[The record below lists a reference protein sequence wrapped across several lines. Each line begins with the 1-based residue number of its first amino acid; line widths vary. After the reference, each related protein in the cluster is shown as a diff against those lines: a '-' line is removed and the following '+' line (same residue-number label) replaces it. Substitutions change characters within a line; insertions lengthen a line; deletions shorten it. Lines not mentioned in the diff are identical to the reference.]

1 MSTTLSTLLPLIN
14 VPRAPQPLLV
24 QALRNA
30 CRRFCR
36 DTESWR
42 VKLASFDTVIG
53 QADYTLSTGFSD
65 TLFLRVFSVKVSGLQ
80 YHETL
85 WSVSA
90 EGVLTFRNSPNK
102 IDPVEVEAVLLPTTL
117 CNEIANYLVDRWGE
131 YIAAGAEAWV
141 KSDRGSEQD
150 PHPWFDPGGAEKS
163 ERKYLIGVG
172 EAKAELFSG
181 RQSGLSHIQ
190 VMGGIWS

>member
-1 MSTTLSTLLPLIN
+1 MN

-42 VKLASFDTVIG
+42 VKLVSFDTAIG
-53 QADYTLSTGFSD
+53 QADYTLATGFAD
-65 TLFLRVFSVKVSGLQ
+65 TLFLRVFTVKVSGLLL
-80 YHETL
+80 HESL

-90 EGVLTFRNSPNK
+90 EGVLTFRHP
-102 IDPVEVEAVLLPTTL
+102 PVRVNPVIVEAVLIPTLL
-117 CNEIANYLVDRWGE
+117 CATVSSHLVDRWGE
-131 YIAAGAEAWV
+131 YIAAGAEFELKA
-141 KSDRGSEQD
+141 DRGADQD
-150 PHPWFDPGGAEKS
+150 PHPWFDQTGAAMA
-163 ERKYLIGVG
+163 RDKYLRGVG